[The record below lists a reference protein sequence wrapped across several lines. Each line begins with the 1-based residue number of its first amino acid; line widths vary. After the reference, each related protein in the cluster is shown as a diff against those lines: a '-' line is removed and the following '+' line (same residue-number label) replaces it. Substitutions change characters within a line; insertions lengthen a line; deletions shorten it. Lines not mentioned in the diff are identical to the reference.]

1 MSRFKN
7 LHGRIPKEIE
17 SDQTPDN
24 RITRSGQ
31 SFSLYS
37 TAKSILKGKKS
48 QNNKGPDDII
58 NFYSCGP
65 SQKAASL
72 RGLQMAKQS
81 GIELTSDQKKL
92 FAGNSTPFSHTK
104 FTIKNV
110 VRKGSKKPKI
120 KWKENIQIKCGD
132 KISNVHLNSEKIE
145 LKKCNY
151 AKIILQ
157 PIGVLSFKQTVL
169 LI

>member
-7 LHGRIPKEIE
+7 LHGRISPEIE
-17 SDQTPDN
+17 SDHTPDT

-31 SFSLYS
+31 SFSFYS

-72 RGLQMAKQS
+72 RGLLMAKQS
-81 GIELTSDQKKL
+81 GIKLTSDEKKL
-92 FAGNSTPFSHTK
+92 FTGNTTAFSHTK

-110 VRKGSKKPKI
+110 VRKGTKKPKV
-120 KWKENIQIKCGD
+120 KC
-132 KISNVHLNSEKIE
+132 SN
-145 LKKCNY
+145 
-151 AKIILQ
+151 Q
-157 PIGVLSFKQTVL
+157 MR
-169 LI
+169 